1 MGMDIA
7 NFYSVNQKFLDNKTR
22 NKIKMC
28 LSKIWNKKDFKKIS
42 AAKLVIAMKN
52 DKKSL
57 GDSINLILCKGF
69 GKVFK
74 YKVKID
80 NNFEK
85 IINEY
90 LKKQLYD

>member
-1 MGMDIA
+1 M
-7 NFYSVNQKFLDNKTR
+7 K
-22 NKIKMC
+22 
-28 LSKIWNKKDFKKIS
+28 KKIIFS
-42 AAKLVIAMKN
+42 GG
-52 DKKSL
+52 S
-57 GDSINLILCKGF
+57 GGF

-80 NNFEK
+80 NDFEK